1 MSFLQFLRDPVQSVS
16 SGIAG
21 QQNITQG
28 VLDQIKGYPPLVS
41 QSWIGGDEKEFEA
54 DVARKLVPAM
64 TELIAAIAGVNLNL
78 TKATGI
84 VDQADNQSKG
94 LADNLGD
101 VFSQI

>member
-1 MSFLQFLRDPVQSVS
+1 MFFQFLRDSVQNVMSGVS
-16 SGIAG
+16 A
-21 QQNITQG
+21 QQQITQG

-54 DVARKLVPAM
+54 DVARKVVPAM
-64 TELIAAIAGVNLNL
+64 MELIAAIAGVNLNL

-94 LADNLGD
+94 LADNLGGI
-101 VFSQI
+101 FSQI